1 MPESSSRNPKVF
13 ISYAHVDN
21 QPPHGQKDGWISHFV
36 QNLRNETNRRM
47 GQADDYELWM
57 DFRLKTNDAV
67 TPEIEKQL
75 QEAEVLIVLMS
86 RGWLSSEWC
95 IKELEYFCE
104 QHHDAVNNERVFII
118 DQDGLPR
125 EQKPQDLCD
134 LLTVPFYQLTL
145 QENIRQLGYPFPQS
159 NNPDHQPYFDRIF
172 DLSHQ
177 LRDALEKFSEVPSN
191 GGTDIQPDSHANG
204 RAGTPQNS
212 EPSNTAQANGNSTQ
226 SNIDQ
231 AIVYVAPVNDSLYDQ
246 RVNLMS
252 ELEQFGIQALPTANK
267 HEVDI
272 QNTLK
277 NCSHFVQLLDENYA
291 QGIPFGQHFVADD
304 IGLPI
309 MQWRDPALDTKKISN
324 PEQQALLNGSN
335 VIASELSDFIRLV
348 RDAVTPEPEET
359 ETPAPEPETSQ
370 AQCGKT
376 VFVHASPDDF
386 DHARHVAQNLKAQ
399 GWGIAMPRYTG
410 DAARIR
416 KSIERGYQHCDIL
429 LVLQK
434 LASADVIEDYLADAQ
449 IHSKQAPVLICQDN
463 EAEELFFI
471 PHGVKPLSCN
481 RQFEDDCLKKFLTE
495 MRA

>member
-1 MPESSSRNPKVF
+1 MPESYPRNPKVF

-21 QPPHGQKDGWISHFV
+21 QPPHGQNDGWISHFV

-47 GQADDYELWM
+47 GRADDYELWM
-57 DFRLKTNDAV
+57 DFRLKTSDAV

-86 RGWLSSEWC
+86 RGWLRSEWC

-104 QHHDAVNNERVFII
+104 QHSDAVNNDRVFII

-125 EQKPQDLCD
+125 EEKPQNLCD
-134 LLTVPFYQLTL
+134 LLTVPFYQLTM
-145 QENIRQLGYPFPQS
+145 QEHIRQLGYPFPQS

-177 LRDALEKFSEVPSN
+177 LRDALEKFSEAQTNSN
-191 GGTDIQPDSHANG
+191 S
-204 RAGTPQNS
+204 
-212 EPSNTAQANGNSTQ
+212 AQAN
-226 SNIDQ
+226 IDQ
-231 AIVYVAPVNDSLYDQ
+231 TDSSSTHTTPTITEQAVVYVAPVNDSLYDQ
-246 RVNLMS
+246 RISLMS
-252 ELEQFGIQALPTANK
+252 ELEQFGIQALPAANK

-277 NCSHFVQLLDENYA
+277 SCTHFVQLLDENYA

-309 MQWRDPALDTKKISN
+309 MQWRDPALNTKKISN
-324 PEQQALLNGSN
+324 PEQKELLDGSN
-335 VIASELSDFIRLV
+335 VIASELSDFIRQV
-348 RDAVTPEPEET
+348 RDAVTPEPE
-359 ETPAPEPETSQ
+359 TPAPVPETLQ
-370 AQCGKT
+370 AQSDKT

-386 DHARHVAQNLKAQ
+386 DHARQVAHNLKAQ

-416 KSIERGYQHCDIL
+416 KSIERGFQHCDIL

-449 IHSKQAPVLICQDN
+449 IHSNQAPVLICQDN
-463 EAEELFFI
+463 EAEELFFM
-471 PHGVKPLSCN
+471 PHGVKPLTCN
-481 RQFEDDCLKKFLTE
+481 SQFEDDCLKKFLTE
-495 MRA
+495 MEA

>member
-1 MPESSSRNPKVF
+1 LPESSSRNPKVF

-21 QPPHGQKDGWISHFV
+21 QPPHGQSDGWISHLV

-47 GQADDYELWM
+47 GRADDYELWM
-57 DFRLKTNDAV
+57 DFRLKTSDAV

-86 RGWLSSEWC
+86 RGWLRSEWC

-104 QHHDAVNNERVFII
+104 QHCDAINNDRVFII

-125 EQKPQDLCD
+125 AEKPQDLCD
-134 LLTVPFYQLTL
+134 LLTVPFYQLTM
-145 QENIRQLGYPFPQS
+145 QERIRQLGYPFPQS
-159 NNPDHQPYFDRIF
+159 NNPDHQPYFDRVF

-177 LRDALEKFSEVPSN
+177 LRDALEKFAEAPSN
-191 GGTDIQPDSHANG
+191 RTEVQTAINTNG
-204 RAGTPQNS
+204 RADTPHNS
-212 EPSNTAQANGNSTQ
+212 EQTNTAHANSNSAQSNT
-226 SNIDQ
+226 DQ
-231 AIVYVAPVNDSLYDQ
+231 VIVYVAPVNDTLYDQ
-246 RVNLMS
+246 RISLIS

-277 NCSHFVQLLDENYA
+277 SCTHFVQLLDENYA

-324 PEQQALLNGSN
+324 PEQKELLDGSK
-335 VIASELSDFIRLV
+335 VIASELSDFIRQV

-359 ETPAPEPETSQ
+359 ETPDPVPETSQ
-370 AQCGKT
+370 TQSGKT

-386 DHARHVAQNLKAQ
+386 DHARQVAHNLKAQ
-399 GWGIAMPRYTG
+399 GWGIAMPRYNG

-416 KSIERGYQHCDIL
+416 KSIERGFQHCDIL

-449 IHSKQAPVLICQDN
+449 IHSNKAPVLICQDN
-463 EAEELFFI
+463 EAEELFFV
-471 PHGVKPLSCN
+471 PHGVKPLTCN
-481 RQFEDDCLKKFLTE
+481 SQFEDDCLKKFLTE
-495 MRA
+495 MQA